1 MAEKLLTIVAMPAIM
16 ATLAMLAIGIIEQ
29 LAKLFDKS

>member
-1 MAEKLLTIVAMPAIM
+1 MLEKFLMVVAMPAIM

-29 LAKLFDKS
+29 LTKLFDRS